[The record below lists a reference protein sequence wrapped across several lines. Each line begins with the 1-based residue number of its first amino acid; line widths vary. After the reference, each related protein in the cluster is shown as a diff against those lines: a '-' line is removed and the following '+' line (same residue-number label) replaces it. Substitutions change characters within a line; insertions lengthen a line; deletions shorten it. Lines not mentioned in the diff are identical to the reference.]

1 MARCITG
8 LTLILT
14 ERRRP
19 LRDSQPGHVALA
31 SGASDFKWHG
41 DAGAG
46 SFAVIYTC
54 VLPLQAAG
62 ARRIARRDRRKIN
75 GQMRYL

>member
-1 MARCITG
+1 MARCITA

-14 ERRRP
+14 ETFACGSPRLATP
-19 LRDSQPGHVALA
+19 LLA
-31 SGASDFKWHG
+31 SGSSDFKWHRE
-41 DAGAG
+41 AGAG

-54 VLPLQAAG
+54 ALPLQAAG